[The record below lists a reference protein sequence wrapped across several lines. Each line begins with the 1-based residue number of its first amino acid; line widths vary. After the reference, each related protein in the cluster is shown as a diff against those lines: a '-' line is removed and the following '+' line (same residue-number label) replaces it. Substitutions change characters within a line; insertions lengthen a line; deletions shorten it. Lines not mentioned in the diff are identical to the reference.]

1 MLLRTDLQLHSNCS
15 MCSNWNVIELECT
28 HSWYSNSG
36 YRIVPQWLVSINYLF
51 CHKFI
56 HLTVAADREKKI
68 MELQQT
74 QKECIKQIKD
84 LQHQLKVS
92 HGQIREKD
100 AVIAARQQEMQ
111 QLQQVTHEKD
121 HDIEIREQQLQQLNQ
136 QLTAS
141 QQVTAQLEETIQE
154 SQEEKKHLQQQLD
167 KVLQQSMVTQK
178 GKLTPTL

>member
-1 MLLRTDLQLHSNCS
+1 M
-15 MCSNWNVIELECT
+15 
-28 HSWYSNSG
+28 
-36 YRIVPQWLVSINYLF
+36 
-51 CHKFI
+51 
-56 HLTVAADREKKI
+56 AADREKKI

-74 QKECIKQIKD
+74 QKECSKQIKD

-111 QLQQVTHEKD
+111 QLQQVTREKD

-167 KVLQQSMVTQK
+167 KVLQQSMVIQK
-178 GKLTPTL
+178 GKTNVVVIIGASLSNFHTSKSWSLFFFFFFAHWLFSWEWPCMLVWGSLRLAP

>member
-1 MLLRTDLQLHSNCS
+1 MWL
-15 MCSNWNVIELECT
+15 NWNAPIAGTPSADTELS
-28 HSWYSNSG
+28 HNGSY
-36 YRIVPQWLVSINYLF
+36 SINYLF
-51 CHKFI
+51 CHNFFHI
-56 HLTVAADREKKI
+56 TVAADREKKI

-121 HDIEIREQQLQQLNQ
+121 HDIEIREQQLQQR
-136 QLTAS
+136 TFS
-141 QQVTAQLEETIQE
+141 W
-154 SQEEKKHLQQQLD
+154 
-167 KVLQQSMVTQK
+167 
-178 GKLTPTL
+178 